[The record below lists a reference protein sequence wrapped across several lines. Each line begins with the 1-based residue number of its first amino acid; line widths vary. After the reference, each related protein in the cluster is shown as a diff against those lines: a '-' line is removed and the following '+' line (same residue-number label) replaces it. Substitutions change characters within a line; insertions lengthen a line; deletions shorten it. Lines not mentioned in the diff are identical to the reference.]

1 MSKFTPAQVALAQML
16 GAHMPNC
23 SSDEEFFGHLD
34 TVFEECNSTEYARE
48 KVIEIVKA
56 FSEVSHEEIDQ
67 IDEMSGIAWLIEQAV
82 KE

>member
-1 MSKFTPAQVALAQML
+1 MSKFTPAQVAIAQML
-16 GAHMPNC
+16 GALMPTCAN
-23 SSDEEFFGHLD
+23 EEFFGHLD
-34 TVFEECNSTEYARE
+34 TLFEECNCTAYARE

-56 FSEVSHEEIDQ
+56 FSEMSHKEIAQ